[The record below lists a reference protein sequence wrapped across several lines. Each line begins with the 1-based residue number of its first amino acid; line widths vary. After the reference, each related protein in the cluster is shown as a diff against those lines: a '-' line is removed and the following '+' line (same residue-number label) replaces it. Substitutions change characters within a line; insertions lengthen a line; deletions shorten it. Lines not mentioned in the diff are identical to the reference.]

1 MIGLGS
7 DKNTERQKTIRNSE
21 GFQANSNEQQNDKN
35 TQDSE
40 GFHSNALRGTNLN
53 YDELLQIKL
62 DRKGGWA
69 GGMQCHQD
77 LLIYWTQWSLD
88 LDDLLI

>member
-1 MIGLGS
+1 MKATNDILGQK
-7 DKNTERQKTIRNSE
+7 DKNTERQKNNLELRRLP
-21 GFQANSNEQQNDKN
+21 GQ
-35 TQDSE
+35 
-40 GFHSNALRGTNLN
+40 FHSNALRGTNMN

-77 LLIYWTQWSLD
+77 LLIF
-88 LDDLLI
+88 